1 MGNDFLGSKALTPR
15 FLVAVSFLALLVFA
29 ACGGGAEAPT
39 VAPPST
45 TVVEPTIAPEIKGI
59 APTVASA
66 AATKPAAAASPTT
79 AAPPAEVSS
88 GKDLVRVVIPAEP
101 DNLSPWQTG
110 SAETGS
116 IVGHNLG
123 QPMVWLD
130 IPTLELGPTTSTT
143 GWEQTAP
150 DRWRFFLRPG
160 VKFANGEP
168 WNAAAAAW
176 NLTLQGDPKEGFP
189 LGSRA
194 PSKAEVV
201 DDLTVDIICVNP
213 CPVVPGE
220 MTRVHHQAPEWFQ
233 SSPEDVRDTHTV
245 GLGPYESVEYKSGQ
259 FFDMTEYKDFVPVPD
274 SEVTSRDLHRAF
286 IPNVRYVWRGETTVR
301 AAMLQAGE
309 ADYTYLLNIED
320 IPNVPKAKSTAQWEV
335 EGFYIDTL
343 WHPMLKQT
351 KFRQA
356 LVHAINCQEIVE
368 VIFQGATIC
377 TPIPAVIGMPG
388 IDENN
393 GSYWTYDPEL
403 SRRLLKEVGYNG
415 EEIRIIGRSGRVPK
429 QPEVYEAMAGY
440 WEKVGINGKV
450 EVTERNLW
458 RQIRN
463 CGIGNTVAG
472 AGVPITSPKIHEPP
486 TNCKGTVDSGHLIE
500 FTPEWPTLDFWRPAS
515 RLMNC
520 NYFQSRVCNP
530 ETQETLDKAGATPLA
545 EGRADLLKKLAD
557 QMKEEVMFLGVFQ
570 AFEIHAMVEDLE
582 YEPRPDQVVRVAE
595 MRWLK

>member
-1 MGNDFLGSKALTPR
+1 MVDKFLGRELLPNR
-15 FLVAVSFLALLVFA
+15 IVVFLSLSMLLVMA
-29 ACGGGAEAPT
+29 ACGGGSPAPT
-39 VAPPST
+39 PVPPPT
-45 TVVEPTIAPEIKGI
+45 TAVEPAVSSEIKEI
-59 APTVASA
+59 APTVAA
-66 AATKPAAAASPTT
+66 AATKPAAAAPAATEPPT
-79 AAPPAEVSS
+79 EVSS
-88 GKDLVRVVIPAEP
+88 GKDSIRVVIPAEP

-110 SAETGS
+110 SAETSS

-123 QPMVWLD
+123 EPMVWLD
-130 IPTLELGPTTSTT
+130 IPTLKLGPTTSTT
-143 GWEQTAP
+143 GWEQISP
-150 DRWRFFLRPG
+150 DRWRFYLRPG
-160 VKFANGEP
+160 VKFANGEL
-168 WNAAAAAW
+168 WNAEAAAW
-176 NLTLQGDPKEGFP
+176 NITLQGDPEEGFG

-201 DDLTVDIICVNP
+201 DDLTVDIVCVDP

-220 MTRVHHQAPEWFQ
+220 MARVHHQAPKWFQ
-233 SSPEDVRDTHTV
+233 SSPENVRDTHTV
-245 GLGPYESVEYKSGQ
+245 GLGPYESVEYQSGQ
-259 FFDMTEYKDFVPVPD
+259 FFDMTEYKDYVPVPD

-320 IPNVPKAKSTAQWEV
+320 VPNVPKAKPTPQWEV

-356 LVHAINCQEIVE
+356 LVHAINCQEIVD

-377 TPIPAVIGMPG
+377 SPIPAVIGMPG
-388 IDENN
+388 VDKDN
-393 GSYWTYDPEL
+393 GSYWEYNPEL
-403 SRRLLKEVGYNG
+403 SRKLLKEVGYNG

-458 RQIRN
+458 RTIRN
-463 CGIGNTVAG
+463 CGIGNTVSG
-472 AGVPITSPKIHEPP
+472 AGEPITSPKVHEPP
-486 TNCKGTVDSGHLIE
+486 TNCKGTADSGHLIE

-530 ETQETLDKAGATPLA
+530 ETQEILDKAGATSLE

-582 YEPRPDQVVRVAE
+582 FDPRPDQVVRVAE
-595 MRWLK
+595 ISWIK